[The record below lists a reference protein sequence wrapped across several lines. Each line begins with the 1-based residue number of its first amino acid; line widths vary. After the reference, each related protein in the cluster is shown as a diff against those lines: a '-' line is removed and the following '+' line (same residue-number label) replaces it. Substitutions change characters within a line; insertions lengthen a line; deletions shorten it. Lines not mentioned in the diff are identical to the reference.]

1 MIKKRLT
8 NTSDEDSDD
17 DENRAVRSRKKQ
29 LNANVLRKILNR
41 SATGFFN
48 SSATHKSH
56 QTSFTH
62 DSVLKFCLKD
72 IIPFRYLNDHIFM
85 GLSSC
90 GNFLISYKRVSCESE
105 NNYDFNSGYK
115 YELFFW
121 IYRPHTPLGKYVR
134 NPDLLLS
141 VLLIQLLPV
150 HSQSFRRPRR
160 GRHKMR
166 NNDAVVERSSHLGC
180 SRIE

>member
-17 DENRAVRSRKKQ
+17 DESRPVRSAKTRKKQ

-48 SSATHKSH
+48 SSATHKSN
-56 QTSFTH
+56 QKCFSH
-62 DSVLKFCLKD
+62 DGVMKFCLKD

-90 GNFLISYKRVSCESE
+90 GNFLISYKRISCESE
-105 NNYDFNSGYK
+105 SNYDFNSGYK

-121 IYRPHTPLGKYVR
+121 IYRPHTPLSKYVR
-134 NPDLLLS
+134 NLNLLLS
-141 VLLIQLLPV
+141 VLLI
-150 HSQSFRRPRR
+150 
-160 GRHKMR
+160 
-166 NNDAVVERSSHLGC
+166 
-180 SRIE
+180 